1 MQNICLN
8 ANNRLK
14 RSHVSLSFNSLVNW
28 ILLPKDV
35 KMKEC
40 EDLMMANEV
49 QLPNSLGN
57 STQLVATIVDKFA
70 PISAASGGQTWLNA
84 GSY

>member
-1 MQNICLN
+1 MSQCQQQTKTFTHND
-8 ANNRLK
+8 
-14 RSHVSLSFNSLVNW
+14 VSLSFNSLVNW

-35 KMKEC
+35 KMKES

-57 STQLVATIVDKFA
+57 WTQLVATIVDKFA

>member
-1 MQNICLN
+1 
-8 ANNRLK
+8 
-14 RSHVSLSFNSLVNW
+14 
-28 ILLPKDV
+28 
-35 KMKEC
+35 MKES
-40 EDLMMANEV
+40 EDLIAANEV

-57 STQLVATIVDKFA
+57 WTQLVATIVDKFA